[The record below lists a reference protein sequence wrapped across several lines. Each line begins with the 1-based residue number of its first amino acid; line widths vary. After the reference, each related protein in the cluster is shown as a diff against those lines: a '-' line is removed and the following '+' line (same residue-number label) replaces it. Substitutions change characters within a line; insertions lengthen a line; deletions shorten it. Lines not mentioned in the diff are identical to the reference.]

1 MSRWRFLALEKPRIG
16 SRFRLRDRILC
27 SLGLALGV
35 FFLILGWGFITPVE
49 ELIRTK
55 ILGTLPDRI
64 QVAKSSVSLGPLAFG
79 GQIDQRSIDEVK
91 QIAEVTEVYR
101 QAHFPDPCQLH
112 AQYAGEGLVTDLVL
126 EMVDP
131 GQVEPDIASG
141 YKFEDPGPGQPIP
154 AVVPRAILD
163 LVNSG
168 ISVNTSLPQL
178 TEKAI
183 LGKGFDLYVGTS
195 SFRRGAYTKV
205 RCTIVGVSDQIG
217 AGGPAIPYQ
226 AGTRLAKESPII
238 HSLVL
243 KLADPTQSQQ
253 VSQRIDSMGLRAP
266 KQELASRVTSVAAIL
281 KLFAALLPLAVLSV
295 TSIALGAVLELQVS
309 KERQIIALYRA
320 VGATQEQVTYLYLA
334 RAFSVAFISIL
345 VGVGGAMI
353 GGHTLAYGLKQKIP
367 ADLLQ
372 GQPLFAPP
380 LHSIGLAVVFCL
392 ALTALAGWYPARTA
406 ARLEPA
412 QVFREPA

>member
-1 MSRWRFLALEKPRIG
+1 MSPWRFLALEKPRTG
-16 SRFRLRDRILC
+16 SRFRLRDRVLC

-35 FFLILGWGFITPVE
+35 FFLILSWGFISPVE
-49 ELIRTK
+49 ELVRTK

-79 GQIDQRSIDEVK
+79 GEIDQASIEKARQLSQVK
-91 QIAEVTEVYR
+91 NVYR

-112 AQYAGEGLVTDLVL
+112 ARYAGEGLKTDLVL

-131 GQVEPDIASG
+131 GQVEHEIASG
-141 YKFEDPGPGQPIP
+141 YTFEDPGPGQPIP

-168 ISVNTSLPQL
+168 ISVNTSLPNL
-178 TEKAI
+178 TESAI

-195 SFRRGAYTKV
+195 SFRPGRYQAV
-205 RCTIVGVSDQIG
+205 RCIIVGVSDQIG
-217 AGGPAIPYQ
+217 AGGPAIPYD
-226 AGTRLAKESPII
+226 AGTRLAKSKPII
-238 HSLVL
+238 HSLTL
-243 KLADPTQSQQ
+243 QLNDPAESQQ
-253 VSQRIDSMGLRAP
+253 VSQEVQRLGLRAP
-266 KQELASRVTSVAAIL
+266 RQDLASRVTSIAAIL
-281 KLFAALLPLAVLSV
+281 KLFASLLPLAVLSV
-295 TSIALGAVLELQVS
+295 TAIALGAVLELQVS

-320 VGATQEQVTYLYLA
+320 VGATQTQITQLYLA
-334 RAFSVAFISIL
+334 RAFSVAAISL
-345 VGVGGAMI
+345 VVGLISALI
-353 GGHTLAYGLKQKIP
+353 GGHAVAYFLKQKIP

-380 LHSIGLAVVFCL
+380 LSSVVLSSLFCL
-392 ALTALAGWYPARTA
+392 GLTALAGWYPARTA
-406 ARLEPA
+406 AKLEPA

>member
-1 MSRWRFLALEKPRIG
+1 MSRWRFLSLERPRIG
-16 SRFRLRDRILC
+16 SRFRLRDRVLC

-35 FFLILGWGFITPVE
+35 FFLILAWGFISPVE

-79 GQIDQRSIDEVK
+79 GSIEEKSIEEVRQIPGV
-91 QIAEVTEVYR
+91 VHVLC

-131 GQVEPDIASG
+131 GQVEPEIASG
-141 YKFEDPGPGQPIP
+141 YKFEDPGPGEPIP

-195 SFRRGAYTKV
+195 SFRRGSYTKV

-217 AGGPAIPYQ
+217 AGGPAIPYES
-226 AGTRLAKESPII
+226 GVRLAKESPII

-243 KLADPTQSQQ
+243 QLADPAQTQA
-253 VSQRIDSMGLRAP
+253 VSRRIDSLGLRAP
-266 KQELASRVTSVAAIL
+266 RQELASRVTSVAAIL

-309 KERQIIALYRA
+309 KERQLIALYRA
-320 VGATQEQVTYLYLA
+320 VGATRHQITQLYLA
-334 RAFSVAFISIL
+334 RAFSVALISIV
-345 VGVGGAMI
+345 VGVGGAML
-353 GGHTLAYGLKQKIP
+353 GGHTLAYTLEQKIP

-372 GQPLFAPP
+372 GQTLFAPP
-380 LHSIGLAVVFCL
+380 LSSIVLA
-392 ALTALAGWYPARTA
+392 
-406 ARLEPA
+406 
-412 QVFREPA
+412 